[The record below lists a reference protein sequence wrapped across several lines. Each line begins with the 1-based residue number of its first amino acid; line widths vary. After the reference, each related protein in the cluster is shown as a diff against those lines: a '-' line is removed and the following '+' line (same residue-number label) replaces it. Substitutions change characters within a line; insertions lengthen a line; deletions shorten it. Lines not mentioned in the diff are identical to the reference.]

1 MYYTSTNSGTE
12 NWSDSFLQEVAR
24 VGYSHER
31 WNDLRNHQRAGVAVA
46 SSLNGPWKRPDH
58 PLLEPYGPIEHV
70 AVNPSVCQGEDGKFV
85 LIIKGDD
92 VRSEKRRLIQT
103 VGTGASPLGPF
114 RLSDQPAFADIPTE
128 DVFVW
133 FDAARKRYYAIFHAH
148 GGDFIGLITSVDG
161 IHWEKA
167 KHYEVCKKQIPL
179 KDGSIMK
186 VDNMERPFV
195 YVENG
200 KPVMLSFAVKKGADS
215 FIVMF
220 TK

>member
-1 MYYTSTNSGTE
+1 MYYISTNSGTE

-92 VRSEKRRLIQT
+92 VRSEKRRLIQA
-103 VGTGASPLGPF
+103 VGTGTSPLGPF
-114 RLSDQPAFADIPTE
+114 RLSDQPALL
-128 DVFVW
+128 
-133 FDAARKRYYAIFHAH
+133 IFQPKM
-148 GGDFIGLITSVDG
+148 FLFGLIRREKDIMPFSMHMEATLSV
-161 IHWEKA
+161 
-167 KHYEVCKKQIPL
+167 
-179 KDGSIMK
+179 
-186 VDNMERPFV
+186 
-195 YVENG
+195 
-200 KPVMLSFAVKKGADS
+200 
-215 FIVMF
+215 
-220 TK
+220 